1 MRERVLRFGET
12 ATLVGIL
19 TEPDLDVRRTDVP
32 AVVLLNSGILHHV
45 GASRL
50 YVQIARHLAECGCT
64 SLRFDFSGIGDS
76 EPRRDSLPFEESA
89 LVEAREAMDYVSGVA
104 GTSEFVLIGLCS
116 GADMSYFTAV
126 NDEHVVGVAQLDAS
140 YIERLEVRPGP
151 VKRHGTH
158 LSKGTWVTVG
168 TSNRR
173 RSMPFAETHVM
184 EEKKR
189 FIEEAHR
196 SVRSFAAV
204 CDRYGISRKTGYKWM
219 DRWRRAGPVGL
230 ESRASRPRHCPW
242 ATPREVVEAI
252 LEVRR
257 KYEDFGPKK
266 IRWYLE
272 TNRPELAL
280 PSRQTMHNILVRHD
294 LVPRRRRRV
303 RRWHPGRPD
312 TDASEPNG
320 TWTADFKGEFPMGD
334 GELCYPL
341 TVQDMH
347 SRFVLECWG
356 RPDVTID
363 SVIPVFTRLFRRYGL
378 PERIRTDNGTPFASN
393 ALGRL
398 SRLSVWFIQVGIL
411 PELIEPGCPQQNG
424 KHENMH
430 LVLKR
435 RTTRPPSSNMRT
447 QQRAFREFRKLYNEI
462 RPHEALDGKVPAD
475 LYRPSPRPFPKQLE
489 PVTYP
494 GHFETR
500 LVSTNGGI
508 RWYGDRVPVGRLF
521 AGHEV
526 GLEEIDHGLFEVY
539 FGPIWL
545 GRFVEP
551 KRLIFDSLG
560 RGQRRTIERLDG
572 TSASTVQ
579 KSSACRLG
587 SMQCSAE
594 SRPWLIG

>member
-1 MRERVLRFGET
+1 
-12 ATLVGIL
+12 
-19 TEPDLDVRRTDVP
+19 
-32 AVVLLNSGILHHV
+32 
-45 GASRL
+45 
-50 YVQIARHLAECGCT
+50 
-64 SLRFDFSGIGDS
+64 
-76 EPRRDSLPFEESA
+76 
-89 LVEAREAMDYVSGVA
+89 
-104 GTSEFVLIGLCS
+104 
-116 GADMSYFTAV
+116 
-126 NDEHVVGVAQLDAS
+126 
-140 YIERLEVRPGP
+140 
-151 VKRHGTH
+151 
-158 LSKGTWVTVG
+158 
-168 TSNRR
+168 
-173 RSMPFAETHVM
+173 MPFAETHVM
-184 EEKKR
+184 EERKR
-189 FIEEAHR
+189 FIEEAHS

-219 DRWRRAGPVGL
+219 DRWRQAGPSGL
-230 ESRASRPRHCPW
+230 EDRSSRPRRCPW
-242 ATPREVVEAI
+242 VIPAEIVEAI

-257 KYEDFGPKK
+257 KFEDFGPKK

-272 TNRPELAL
+272 RSRPELAL

-294 LVPRRRRRV
+294 LVPRRRGRV

-312 TDASEPNG
+312 EDATEPNG

-334 GELCYPL
+334 GALCYPL
-341 TVQDMH
+341 TVQDM
-347 SRFVLECWG
+347 RTRNLLECRA
-356 RPDVTID
+356 RPGVTID
-363 SVIPVFTRLFRRYGL
+363 GVIPVFTRLFRRYGL

-398 SRLSVWFIQVGIL
+398 SRLSVWFVQLGIV

-435 RTTRPPSSNMRT
+435 RTTRPPRSNMRT
-447 QQRAFREFRKLYNEI
+447 QQRAFREFRRHYNEI
-462 RPHEALDGKVPAD
+462 RPHEALEGAVPAD

-489 PVTYP
+489 AVTYP

-508 RWYGDRVPVGRLF
+508 RWYADRVPVGRLF

-560 RGQRRTIERLDG
+560 RGQRRTGG
-572 TSASTVQ
+572 TCKGRRTVTQ
-579 KSSACRLG
+579 VS
-587 SMQCSAE
+587 
-594 SRPWLIG
+594 

>member
-1 MRERVLRFGET
+1 MSWKRERGLSKKPIAVFGALLRCAIDTGLVARRATSGWIDGGEPGQQVWRIERVDPGI
-12 ATLVGIL
+12 AHGLRLVRWS
-19 TEPDLDVRRTDVP
+19 RR
-32 AVVLLNSGILHHV
+32 S
-45 GASRL
+45 SR
-50 YVQIARHLAECGCT
+50 
-64 SLRFDFSGIGDS
+64 
-76 EPRRDSLPFEESA
+76 
-89 LVEAREAMDYVSGVA
+89 
-104 GTSEFVLIGLCS
+104 
-116 GADMSYFTAV
+116 
-126 NDEHVVGVAQLDAS
+126 LDAS
-140 YIERLEVRPGP
+140 M
-151 VKRHGTH
+151 T
-158 LSKGTWVTVG
+158 
-168 TSNRR
+168 TSGRR
-173 RSMPFAETHVM
+173 RSGGTC
-184 EEKKR
+184 R
-189 FIEEAHR
+189 RIGR
-196 SVRSFAAV
+196 S
-204 CDRYGISRKTGYKWM
+204 
-219 DRWRRAGPVGL
+219 
-230 ESRASRPRHCPW
+230 
-242 ATPREVVEAI
+242 
-252 LEVRR
+252 
-257 KYEDFGPKK
+257 
-266 IRWYLE
+266 
-272 TNRPELAL
+272 LAL

-312 TDASEPNG
+312 TNASEPNG

-363 SVIPVFTRLFRRYGL
+363 GVIPVFTRLFRQHGL

-447 QQRAFREFRKLYNEI
+447 QQQAFRRFRKLYNEV
-462 RPHEALDGKVPAD
+462 RPHEALDGAVPSN
-475 LYRPSPRPFPKQLE
+475 LYRPSPRPFPKQLD

-560 RGQRRTIERLDG
+560 RGKRRTGG
-572 TSASTVQ
+572 TCKGRRTVTQ
-579 KSSACRLG
+579 VS
-587 SMQCSAE
+587 
-594 SRPWLIG
+594 

>member
-1 MRERVLRFGET
+1 MPFGE
-12 ATLVGIL
+12 I
-19 TEPDLDVRRTDVP
+19 
-32 AVVLLNSGILHHV
+32 
-45 GASRL
+45 
-50 YVQIARHLAECGCT
+50 
-64 SLRFDFSGIGDS
+64 
-76 EPRRDSLPFEESA
+76 
-89 LVEAREAMDYVSGVA
+89 
-104 GTSEFVLIGLCS
+104 
-116 GADMSYFTAV
+116 
-126 NDEHVVGVAQLDAS
+126 HVVD
-140 YIERLEVRPGP
+140 ER
-151 VKRHGTH
+151 
-158 LSKGTWVTVG
+158 
-168 TSNRR
+168 
-173 RSMPFAETHVM
+173 
-184 EEKKR
+184 KR
-189 FIEEAHR
+189 FIEEVHR
-196 SVRSFAAV
+196 SVRSFTAV
-204 CDRYGISRKTGYKWM
+204 CERYGISRNTGYTWLG
-219 DRWRRAGPVGL
+219 RWRKHGPPGL
-230 ESRASRPRHCPW
+230 EDRSSRPKSCPW
-242 ATPREVVEAI
+242 ATAPEVVEEI
-252 LEVRR
+252 LDVRR

-272 TNRPELAL
+272 THRPELAL

-347 SRFVLECWG
+347 SRFVLECRG

-363 SVIPVFTRLFRRYGL
+363 GVIPVFTRLFCRYGL

-435 RTTRPPSSNMRT
+435 RTTRPPNSNMRT

-560 RGQRRTIERLDG
+560 RGQRRTGG
-572 TSASTVQ
+572 TCKGRRTVT
-579 KSSACRLG
+579 
-587 SMQCSAE
+587 
-594 SRPWLIG
+594 

>member
-1 MRERVLRFGET
+1 
-12 ATLVGIL
+12 
-19 TEPDLDVRRTDVP
+19 
-32 AVVLLNSGILHHV
+32 
-45 GASRL
+45 
-50 YVQIARHLAECGCT
+50 
-64 SLRFDFSGIGDS
+64 
-76 EPRRDSLPFEESA
+76 
-89 LVEAREAMDYVSGVA
+89 
-104 GTSEFVLIGLCS
+104 
-116 GADMSYFTAV
+116 
-126 NDEHVVGVAQLDAS
+126 
-140 YIERLEVRPGP
+140 
-151 VKRHGTH
+151 
-158 LSKGTWVTVG
+158 
-168 TSNRR
+168 
-173 RSMPFAETHVM
+173 MPFAETHVM

-204 CDRYGISRKTGYKWM
+204 CDRYGISRKNGYKWM

-363 SVIPVFTRLFRRYGL
+363 GVIPVFTRLFRRYGL

-560 RGQRRTIERLDG
+560 RGQRRTGG
-572 TSASTVQ
+572 TCKGRRTVT
-579 KSSACRLG
+579 
-587 SMQCSAE
+587 
-594 SRPWLIG
+594 

>member
-1 MRERVLRFGET
+1 
-12 ATLVGIL
+12 
-19 TEPDLDVRRTDVP
+19 
-32 AVVLLNSGILHHV
+32 
-45 GASRL
+45 
-50 YVQIARHLAECGCT
+50 
-64 SLRFDFSGIGDS
+64 
-76 EPRRDSLPFEESA
+76 
-89 LVEAREAMDYVSGVA
+89 
-104 GTSEFVLIGLCS
+104 
-116 GADMSYFTAV
+116 
-126 NDEHVVGVAQLDAS
+126 
-140 YIERLEVRPGP
+140 
-151 VKRHGTH
+151 
-158 LSKGTWVTVG
+158 
-168 TSNRR
+168 
-173 RSMPFAETHVM
+173 MPFAETHVM
-184 EEKKR
+184 EERKR

-219 DRWRRAGPVGL
+219 DRWRRAGPAGL
-230 ESRASRPRHCPW
+230 ENRASRPEHCPW
-242 ATPREVVEAI
+242 ATPSEVVETI

-257 KYEDFGPKK
+257 KYDDFGPKK
-266 IRWYLE
+266 IRWYLQ
-272 TNRPELAL
+272 THRPELAL

-312 TDASEPNG
+312 TNASEPNA

-363 SVIPVFTRLFRRYGL
+363 GVIPVFARLFRQHGL

-447 QQRAFREFRKLYNEI
+447 QQQAFRRFRKLYNEV
-462 RPHEALDGKVPAD
+462 RPHEALDGAVPSN
-475 LYRPSPRPFPKQLE
+475 LYRSSPRPFPKQLD

-560 RGQRRTIERLDG
+560 RGKRRTGG
-572 TSASTVQ
+572 TCKGRRTVTQ
-579 KSSACRLG
+579 VS
-587 SMQCSAE
+587 
-594 SRPWLIG
+594 

>member
-1 MRERVLRFGET
+1 
-12 ATLVGIL
+12 
-19 TEPDLDVRRTDVP
+19 
-32 AVVLLNSGILHHV
+32 
-45 GASRL
+45 
-50 YVQIARHLAECGCT
+50 
-64 SLRFDFSGIGDS
+64 
-76 EPRRDSLPFEESA
+76 
-89 LVEAREAMDYVSGVA
+89 
-104 GTSEFVLIGLCS
+104 
-116 GADMSYFTAV
+116 
-126 NDEHVVGVAQLDAS
+126 
-140 YIERLEVRPGP
+140 
-151 VKRHGTH
+151 
-158 LSKGTWVTVG
+158 
-168 TSNRR
+168 
-173 RSMPFAETHVM
+173 MPFAETHVM

-363 SVIPVFTRLFRRYGL
+363 GVIPVFTRLFRRYGL
-378 PERIRTDNGTPFASN
+378 PERIRTDNGTPVRF
-393 ALGRL
+393 
-398 SRLSVWFIQVGIL
+398 
-411 PELIEPGCPQQNG
+411 EC
-424 KHENMH
+424 
-430 LVLKR
+430 
-435 RTTRPPSSNMRT
+435 TRPSIS
-447 QQRAFREFRKLYNEI
+447 AVGVVHSGGY
-462 RPHEALDGKVPAD
+462 PA
-475 LYRPSPRPFPKQLE
+475 
-489 PVTYP
+489 
-494 GHFETR
+494 
-500 LVSTNGGI
+500 
-508 RWYGDRVPVGRLF
+508 
-521 AGHEV
+521 
-526 GLEEIDHGLFEVY
+526 
-539 FGPIWL
+539 
-545 GRFVEP
+545 
-551 KRLIFDSLG
+551 
-560 RGQRRTIERLDG
+560 
-572 TSASTVQ
+572 
-579 KSSACRLG
+579 
-587 SMQCSAE
+587 
-594 SRPWLIG
+594 